1 MSAHDQ
7 IRDGI
12 KMKSIPIKEAPQQGR
27 PVFPASLSGPGS
39 CLIGPQI
46 DFEICYMLSRSQ
58 RMVAGDHKTL
68 MLQRRAGPK
77 AQKLVR
83 DTWWTALGGSCVPTK
98 LLISDTTT
106 KITFLAQIPTIAPY
120 VRDRLICLIARIVKG
135 GSRRAIDA
143 TMQVTMAMHR

>member
-1 MSAHDQ
+1 
-7 IRDGI
+7 
-12 KMKSIPIKEAPQQGR
+12 
-27 PVFPASLSGPGS
+27 
-39 CLIGPQI
+39 
-46 DFEICYMLSRSQ
+46 
-58 RMVAGDHKTL
+58 MVAGDHKTL